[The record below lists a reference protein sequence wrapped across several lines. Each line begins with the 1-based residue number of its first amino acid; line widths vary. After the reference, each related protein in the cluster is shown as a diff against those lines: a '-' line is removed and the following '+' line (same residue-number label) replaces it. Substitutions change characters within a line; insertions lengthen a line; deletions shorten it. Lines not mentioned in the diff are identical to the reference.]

1 MKFWRPSTSA
11 SANSLQL
18 LSSVSTSTVLSR
30 MLRLN
35 MGSSYSVRSM
45 HRYHSS
51 SNLRVGIIRQ
61 LIKASNLRGLGLC
74 SKQIKNNP
82 HKNKFQKFRTFL
94 YSSLIHFQTF

>member
-18 LSSVSTSTVLSR
+18 LSSVSTSTALYR

-35 MGSSYSVRSM
+35 MGSSYSVLSM

-51 SNLRVGIIRQ
+51 SNLRVGIRQ

-74 SKQIKNNP
+74 NKQTKSNP
-82 HKNKFQKFRTFL
+82 HKNKFLKFRTFL
-94 YSSLIHFQTF
+94 YSSQIHFQTF